1 MTTWYVIYSL
11 GEADVATWEL
21 RARTHGVQVRHL
33 SAREG
38 HDFDSAARPG
48 SRPDAA
54 HPNATGRRSPR
65 SATPVCTAPRTP
77 PSRRTARSAGVWIA
91 ETRTGPSRLPRSWGQ
106 LTPAPR
112 VIPPSGSQFEND
124 SDDSGHP
131 IAETGVCYRLNED
144 DLRRR
149 AVALAGSPDDI
160 EELTHLV
167 DGLYEERLNEAQ
179 A

>member
-33 SAREG
+33 SAREC

-48 SRPDAA
+48 SRPGVYRSIGRIRFNKVTRRWTALVNSDCNAA
-54 HPNATGRRSPR
+54 EATLCIAATVGCATRLAGTPGAFLRRK
-65 SATPVCTAPRTP
+65 
-77 PSRRTARSAGVWIA
+77 I
-91 ETRTGPSRLPRSWGQ
+91 
-106 LTPAPR
+106 
-112 VIPPSGSQFEND
+112 FEHT
-124 SDDSGHP
+124 SDHSGHP
-131 IAETGVCYRLNED
+131 IAETGVCYRLSED

-149 AVALAGSPDDI
+149 AVALAESPDDI

-167 DGLYEERLNEAQ
+167 DELYEERLNGAQ